1 MKTTLNRIGILS
13 FFVGLYGVSFA
24 NSWLMS
30 KNDYIEK
37 WKNTA
42 VQNQVRF
49 GIPASITL
57 AQGIIESA
65 YGNSELARNAN
76 NHFGIKCHNDWEG
89 KRYYQDDDQADEC
102 FRNYANA
109 ADSYR
114 DHSLFLT
121 NGARYAFLF
130 TLPQTDYK
138 AWAKGLKKAGY
149 ATNPRYAELL
159 IEAIETNDLAQLDE
173 ISSPEVAEIRSEAAQ
188 SNQSNVAT
196 LKLTSHKV
204 YMNGNN
210 TSYVV
215 VKAGDTFY
223 RIAKE
228 FNIKLWQLRMYNDFE
243 KHKDLLEP
251 GEVIYLAPKRFRMK
265 GKTKHITLREET
277 SIIQL
282 SQAYGLRLKSIMNMN
297 NIAFENAVLPAGSKV
312 ILK

>member
-121 NGARYAFLF
+121 NC
-130 TLPQTDYK
+130 
-138 AWAKGLKKAGY
+138 AKSFVSMASM
-149 ATNPRYAELL
+149 
-159 IEAIETNDLAQLDE
+159 
-173 ISSPEVAEIRSEAAQ
+173 SSSA
-188 SNQSNVAT
+188 
-196 LKLTSHKV
+196 
-204 YMNGNN
+204 
-210 TSYVV
+210 
-215 VKAGDTFY
+215 
-223 RIAKE
+223 
-228 FNIKLWQLRMYNDFE
+228 
-243 KHKDLLEP
+243 
-251 GEVIYLAPKRFRMK
+251 
-265 GKTKHITLREET
+265 
-277 SIIQL
+277 
-282 SQAYGLRLKSIMNMN
+282 
-297 NIAFENAVLPAGSKV
+297 
-312 ILK
+312 